1 MAMGDAMREKS
12 GVRRRAQGAA
22 RLAVIGISLIAV
34 LLTVAGLGGCGNADA
49 EADRTDAA
57 LAEERKARD
66 ERKERE
72 ADEAAEEEREVE
84 EQQLETVG
92 TITGAGEG
100 TTVRNTFRLGPLLYP
115 DEGTPP
121 EAALS
126 ACLISGS
133 AAISSSVF
141 AEGELEIEYVEGTLP
156 IPIYL
161 SNELIQAGGLQATL
175 AAQEIDGE
183 WLCAIEDVLGTY
195 YEVEPGET
203 RTIPFW
209 VVAPGVLSNAEPELS
224 EETKNSWYFEFVGP
238 VGNQTE
244 LTIQGPG
251 AVFCE
256 EEFDEEE
263 RLMLYNRATSSSC

>member
-1 MAMGDAMREKS
+1 VTDEL
-12 GVRRRAQGAA
+12 RRKA
-22 RLAVIGISLIAV
+22 RVISLIAV
-34 LLTVAGLGGCGNADA
+34 LLAAVAFGGCGNDA
-49 EADRTDAA
+49 ETESESRQAA
-57 LAEERKARD
+57 LAIEEQEAR
-66 ERKERE
+66 
-72 ADEAAEEEREVE
+72 EERELVAEEKEAE
-84 EQQLETVG
+84 EQELTTVG

-100 TTVRNTFRLGPLLYP
+100 TAVRNTYRLGPLLYP

-141 AEGELEIEYVEGTLP
+141 AEGELEIEYTEGTLP

-161 SNELIQAGGLQATL
+161 SNELIQTEGLQATL

-183 WLCAIEDVLGTY
+183 WLCAIEDVLGVY
-195 YEVEPGET
+195 LELEPGET
-203 RTIPFW
+203 HTISFW
-209 VVAPGVLSNAEPELS
+209 VVDPGVLSNAQPELPD
-224 EETKNSWYFEFVGP
+224 EVKNSWYFDFVGP
-238 VGNQTE
+238 IGNQTE

-256 EEFDEEE
+256 EEFDQEE
-263 RLMLYNRATSSSC
+263 RLMLYNRAVSSSC